1 MVLSSTNRAR
11 TPWPTLRDSTSNNET
26 HSSHQTSHDPPPQ
39 PQSRNRF
46 SPIAR
51 PCKAHSAAPCIPSR
65 VTVKRNGTPI
75 LVYQLATG
83 YADHATSGMRFMQP
97 RQSGVLLTSADPLGS
112 YNALELGW
120 KRGWPAL
127 PDFVN
132 GQNPYETALALT
144 RVSSDV
150 RRAAMPGF
158 LHTVVISNPRQ
169 LYAFLEAVRR
179 SRSQR
184 QPRRLDIHCDYAQM
198 VRRFWCTDGPHRLLS
213 DPTVLDYAT
222 LYEVIRNVDSL
233 GMTFVT
239 LPMLTDCF
247 AEGRNIQKEWKCR
260 SLVLVGPGDRW
271 NPLVNSP
278 EGVVF
283 LSKLTHLVVY
293 NLDGA
298 STNSLPA
305 AVARIPFA
313 AMPSLTHFAF
323 PMLAQAR
330 GGIFPMAAIVSA
342 DRQALRQFVNAPAN
356 YSSPRTFDLLNGTVV
371 ESTGRQHLE

>member
-1 MVLSSTNRAR
+1 MQKKHKSRSFPPLNR
-11 TPWPTLRDSTSNNET
+11 WPADVF
-26 HSSHQTSHDPPPQ
+26 HQ
-39 PQSRNRF
+39 
-46 SPIAR
+46 
-51 PCKAHSAAPCIPSR
+51 
-65 VTVKRNGTPI
+65 V
-75 LVYQLATG
+75 
-83 YADHATSGMRFMQP
+83 MRF
-97 RQSGVLLTSADPLGS
+97 A
-112 YNALELGW
+112 
-120 KRGWPAL
+120 AL

-132 GQNPYETALALT
+132 GQSPYETALALT

-298 STNSLPA
+298 SDETPYPP

-356 YSSPRTFDLLNGTVV
+356 YSSPSYIRPPQWDRRGIDWEAAFGVA
-371 ESTGRQHLE
+371 EPEQIWGRAIPEDERKKQLVKRRK